1 MVVEIGLGVLAAITG
16 YEAYRNRTKI
26 AVAAESDLRLVEAKA
41 KADVAAARTEVLAVV
56 ASVRAEVTKLRA
68 DLTAVEAKIVAKL

>member
-41 KADVAAARTEVLAVV
+41 KADVSAARTEVLAVV
-56 ASVRAEVTKLRA
+56 ASEVTKLRA
-68 DLTAVEAKIVAKL
+68 DIAAVEAKIVAKL

>member
-1 MVVEIGLGVLAAITG
+1 MIVEIVLGVLAAFTG

-41 KADVAAARTEVLAVV
+41 KADVSAARTEVLAVV
-56 ASVRAEVTKLRA
+56 ASEVTKLRA
-68 DLTAVEAKIVAKL
+68 DIAAVEAKIVAKL

>member
-41 KADVAAARTEVLAVV
+41 KADVSAALTEVLAVV
-56 ASVRAEVTKLRA
+56 ASEVTKLRA
-68 DLTAVEAKIVAKL
+68 DIAAVEAKIVAKL

>member
-1 MVVEIGLGVLAAITG
+1 MIVEIGLGVLAAITG

-41 KADVAAARTEVLAVV
+41 KADVSAARTEVLAVV
-56 ASVRAEVTKLRA
+56 ASEVTKLRA
-68 DLTAVEAKIVAKL
+68 DIAAVEAKIVAKL